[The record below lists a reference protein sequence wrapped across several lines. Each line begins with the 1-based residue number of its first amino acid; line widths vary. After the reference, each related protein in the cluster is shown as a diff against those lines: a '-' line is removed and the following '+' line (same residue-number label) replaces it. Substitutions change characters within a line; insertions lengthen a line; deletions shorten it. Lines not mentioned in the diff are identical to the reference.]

1 MTSSVDAPNIAIR
14 LASETDADPVAQLLL
29 ELFEELASPR
39 SSGYELVTVARTVR
53 DLLKPGDRVWAF
65 LAEAAG
71 QAIGVLTLNECASIY
86 AGGEFGEI
94 CELYVSPRFRRLG
107 VGKRLLEAAVEFAHR
122 RGWRRLEV
130 GAPEIP
136 RWERTVDFYRQVGF
150 SEVGPRLKLP
160 LGVASG

>member
-1 MTSSVDAPNIAIR
+1 MMSSLDAPNIAVR
-14 LASETDADPVAQLLL
+14 LASEADADPVAQLVL
-29 ELFEELASPR
+29 ELLEELASPGNA
-39 SSGYELVTVARTVR
+39 GYELATVASTVR
-53 DLLKPGDRVWAF
+53 HVLKRGDRVWAF
-65 LAEAAG
+65 LAEAG
-71 QAIGVLTLNECASIY
+71 GHAIGVLTLNECASIY

-94 CELYVSPRFRRLG
+94 CELYVSPRFRSLG

-122 RGWRRLEV
+122 RGWSRLEV

-136 RWERTVDFYRQVGF
+136 KWERTVDFYRQAGF